1 VLTLGAFNA
10 DAVSVFVAFLR
21 DESRRMLN
29 AQVSLCELLR
39 SSTSYSPHSL
49 AGSTQLLTA
58 TDFLRNMRVFKKS
71 EADAAKELYPT
82 DHYVM

>member
-1 VLTLGAFNA
+1 MREYHCVGGFDRVQVVPPLTL
-10 DAVSVFVAFLR
+10 
-21 DESRRMLN
+21 
-29 AQVSLCELLR
+29 
-39 SSTSYSPHSL
+39 PIL

-58 TDFLRNMRVFKKS
+58 TDFLRNMRVFKKT